1 MDTYLLILKQF
12 LERLSSNVEFNSYP
26 RWKCFIK
33 GISTTHV
40 IITILPASEKDVV
53 RLFTSPSYTEEQSA
67 SNNSE
72 RNGDSTIF
80 NMDLNEDDTYSKT
93 TGMDINV
100 TDFPSLENNESI
112 LYGQCIEDSI
122 INTDTQKRFHDC
134 EESLVIPV
142 YVYDC
147 SLALLIDTLVDK
159 LKISHNKDIYQDH
172 TFKVEQ
178 QECKDFIELKS
189 DYNSKPP
196 TPEPKSEDSDN
207 TASGK

>member
-1 MDTYLLILKQF
+1 M
-12 LERLSSNVEFNSYP
+12 
-26 RWKCFIK
+26 
-33 GISTTHV
+33 

-53 RLFTSPSYTEEQSA
+53 RLFASTSSTEEQST

-72 RNGDSTIF
+72 RNSESVVF
-80 NMDLNEDDTYSKT
+80 NVDLSESQNNACSKSFT
-93 TGMDINV
+93 TDVNL
-100 TDFPSLENNESI
+100 TDAASIENNDTAF
-112 LYGQCIEDSI
+112 YDQCIEDSVT
-122 INTDTQKRFHDC
+122 NADTQRRSHDC

-172 TFKVEQ
+172 TFRVGQ

-189 DYNSKPP
+189 DCNSKPS

-207 TASGK
+207 TASGG

>member
-1 MDTYLLILKQF
+1 M
-12 LERLSSNVEFNSYP
+12 
-26 RWKCFIK
+26 
-33 GISTTHV
+33 

-53 RLFTSPSYTEEQSA
+53 RLFASTSSAEEQST

-72 RNGDSTIF
+72 RNSESVVFNVDLSESQSNACTKSSTTDV
-80 NMDLNEDDTYSKT
+80 NLADTAS
-93 TGMDINV
+93 I
-100 TDFPSLENNESI
+100 ENNETTF
-112 LYGQCIEDSI
+112 YDQCIEDDSVT
-122 INTDTQKRFHDC
+122 NADTQRRSHDC

-172 TFKVEQ
+172 TFKVGQ

-189 DYNSKPP
+189 DCNSKPS

-207 TASGK
+207 TASGR